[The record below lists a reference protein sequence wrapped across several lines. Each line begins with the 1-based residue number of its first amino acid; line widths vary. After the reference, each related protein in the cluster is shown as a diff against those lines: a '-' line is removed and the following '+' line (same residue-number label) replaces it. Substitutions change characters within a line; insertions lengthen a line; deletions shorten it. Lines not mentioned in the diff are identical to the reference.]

1 MKPTEMRFFPVT
13 VPRLSYDV
21 TVGVLSFPSL
31 TFGVGFSTSP
41 PPVRHSCFSHR
52 WPLAQRPPLSKRH
65 FQVPKYWREMTGHKP
80 DQFFAGTKCWPFS
93 PHHPVGAQS
102 SKTED
107 GRQPKWYWSDVK
119 CLSGEAESHSSL
131 ALAPPNRTEI
141 DALHRRRRRAKKCH
155 VNSGANVAQR
165 WNRAAFGRGEEKPTK
180 RLLEY
185 LGGAPGIPLQGIK

>member
-1 MKPTEMRFFPVT
+1 M
-13 VPRLSYDV
+13 
-21 TVGVLSFPSL
+21 TVGVLSFSSL
-31 TFGVGFSTSP
+31 TLRLAFPLHLPLSGTAVSHATGLWHNAP
-41 PPVRHSCFSHR
+41 PP
-52 WPLAQRPPLSKRH
+52 SKRH

-107 GRQPKWYWSDVK
+107 GRQPTWYWSDVK

-165 WNRAAFGRGEEKPTK
+165 WNRAAFGRGEEKPTE